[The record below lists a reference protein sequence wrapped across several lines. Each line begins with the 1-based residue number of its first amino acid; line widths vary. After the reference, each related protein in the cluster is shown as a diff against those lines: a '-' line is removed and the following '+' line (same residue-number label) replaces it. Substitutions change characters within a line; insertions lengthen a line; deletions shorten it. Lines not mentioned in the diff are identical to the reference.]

1 MQNLIKKVDFIS
13 DIQGAFYN
21 GEYRYKNLLGGFY
34 QIFMSMCWV
43 LGLIYFS
50 KDIYLR
56 ENPSIVYSTEYDRIP
71 YERSYKNLEDF
82 LVMISINDM
91 ITWAPFID
99 ETIYEPRFITMSKIN
114 QQKGPSTS
122 LKAVRCSEILGE
134 YENYTIG
141 IPTDRYYC
149 LDTKH
154 DKVTFKGTQ
163 TSPDS
168 KFIKIGLH
176 MCQNSTANNNH
187 CKSQEEIDEKLQGS
201 SFNLFFLN
209 FKFENKNYEDIKDTF
224 LDFHHSFYS
233 NLYYKLVFVTLKQ
246 IQYIDDVGFFF
257 EDVYNRDFYA
267 VDNIKEVFNFSKQP
281 DGKFLDFAI
290 NFGTGKETV
299 RRNYKR
305 IQTVI
310 AEVGGLFK
318 GIVLSSLVLKYF
330 FMDRDVYNYLN
341 YFIIA
346 TDNNANN
353 NIVNKNL
360 FKQKSVLKLS
370 VKKNENVHHNL
381 SEAKNINSSSQKNE
395 QNMENMNINNNNNNI
410 IHNNTSPKN
419 NMINNNINELYSN
432 WKPSNNFKIQEKNE
446 IKEISNT
453 MSARELRKN
462 NNEFTERD
470 DKLIS
475 NDLKFMV
482 RNYLDQKEFLKTVID
497 FNLLKRILF
506 DENQYLKFEEMSRD
520 MSLMLQIM
528 REKEVISYEIL
539 SSKIEKN

>member
-1 MQNLIKKVDFIS
+1 
-13 DIQGAFYN
+13 
-21 GEYRYKNLLGGFY
+21 
-34 QIFMSMCWV
+34 
-43 LGLIYFS
+43 
-50 KDIYLR
+50 
-56 ENPSIVYSTEYDRIP
+56 
-71 YERSYKNLEDF
+71 
-82 LVMISINDM
+82 
-91 ITWAPFID
+91 
-99 ETIYEPRFITMSKIN
+99 
-114 QQKGPSTS
+114 
-122 LKAVRCSEILGE
+122 
-134 YENYTIG
+134 
-141 IPTDRYYC
+141 
-149 LDTKH
+149 
-154 DKVTFKGTQ
+154 
-163 TSPDS
+163 
-168 KFIKIGLH
+168 
-176 MCQNSTANNNH
+176 
-187 CKSQEEIDEKLQGS
+187 
-201 SFNLFFLN
+201 
-209 FKFENKNYEDIKDTF
+209 
-224 LDFHHSFYS
+224 
-233 NLYYKLVFVTLKQ
+233 
-246 IQYIDDVGFFF
+246 
-257 EDVYNRDFYA
+257 
-267 VDNIKEVFNFSKQP
+267 
-281 DGKFLDFAI
+281 
-290 NFGTGKETV
+290 
-299 RRNYKR
+299 
-305 IQTVI
+305 
-310 AEVGGLFK
+310 
-318 GIVLSSLVLKYF
+318 
-330 FMDRDVYNYLN
+330 MDRDVYNYLN

-539 SSKIEKN
+539 SSKIQKN